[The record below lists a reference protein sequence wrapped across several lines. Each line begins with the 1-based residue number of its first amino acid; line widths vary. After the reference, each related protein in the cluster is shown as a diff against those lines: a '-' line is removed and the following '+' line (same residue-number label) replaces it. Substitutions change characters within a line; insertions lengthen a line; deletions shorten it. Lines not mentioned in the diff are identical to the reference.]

1 MAEIKC
7 VSSYFFETTKCVS
20 SFFFEATESTLDCSY
35 NRHLVDACIE
45 AETAERFCQKN
56 QEAFF
61 DSALYQAVEDFE
73 NILQVGRGIKR
84 QADNIIE
91 NEKKRKHA
99 DEEPST
105 SNNLQPSTP
114 SSSSEEDLAE
124 CDVCNIKVKKRY
136 LTNHYRSNL
145 HKTNAL
151 RIHHQFPNVQLLET
165 AFGKRIHTYRV
176 KPLDENSLLFD
187 LFFSSIR
194 DILITLIKDS
204 IVLLK
209 NCKVNFILHAKFI
222 HQSKELINTFDFQTK
237 NYILNQSD
245 DIDDFLTKLQE
256 TLDQKISEFE
266 KKDSGWTV
274 QNILNIDVNVNKF
287 NPLNGSSYID
297 LPHDIKNKKAVINVK
312 NSDFQ
317 CFKWALLSALYP
329 VNKSSDRVQ
338 SYTQHQNKLN
348 FKGITF
354 PVKLTD
360 IHKIEKLN
368 NLSINVYGLEYNP
381 TTRKNTVI
389 GPLYFSKSIKPT
401 HINLLYLTNK
411 TNAHYCF
418 IKSLSRLVLRQVS
431 LRNDPIYICDGCLVH
446 FTKKESL
453 DRHREFDCSH
463 ICTNIPK
470 ENENKK
476 NWFGENVPTNRL
488 QFDNFDK
495 KMRVPFVI
503 YADFESFLNPIES
516 CANDPNKSYTTNI
529 QRHDVYSFGYFIKCS
544 YDDRKSKYVTYTGEN
559 CATVFMKKIYEDI
572 EMICKENSFHKC
584 PLPLTKEN
592 HININ
597 ETSICY
603 ICDTELDSN
612 RHIDYCWHTGAYMG
626 VSHKICSDKYHKVPF
641 VPIILHNLSNYD
653 AHFIVHAL
661 NFMDGEVQIIPQN
674 KEKYISFSKNINI
687 KGKSISL
694 RFIDSLKFLP
704 GSLESL
710 AKNLNDNQFCEL
722 RKEYPK
728 DEDFKLLKRK
738 GVYPYDHI
746 NGFEKLNLRNLPS
759 IENFNSILTGS
770 GISVEEYNHALNVW
784 SHFQC
789 QTMLNYS
796 DLYLKTDVLLLADIF
811 ENFRNV
817 CLKTYDLDPAHYY
830 TAPGLSWDAMLKCT
844 QVELELLTDI
854 DKIAF
859 IKSGIRGGISQCS
872 NRYAK
877 ANNQYMTD
885 FDKNQ
890 PTSYLTYLDANN
902 LYGWA
907 MSQYLP
913 LSDFEW
919 VDPNKVNYNV
929 PITSEV
935 GYILELDLEYPN
947 NLHDAH
953 SDFPLC
959 PENIC
964 IDQSKES
971 KLVPNLQ
978 NKTKYVIHYRN
989 VLQAEKL
996 GMNVTKIHRVL
1007 KFKQTP
1013 WLKKYIDLNTR
1024 LRTAAKSEFEKD
1036 FYKLMNNSVFGKTM
1050 ENIEKRVNVKLLTHW
1065 EDHGKIKGVQS
1076 LIAHPGFHN
1085 LCIFSESLVAV
1096 QLQKLKLFY
1105 NKPIYLGFSILDIS
1119 KTLMYDFHYEYMKNK
1134 FDNLKLLYT
1143 DTDSLVYQIFC
1154 DDFYK
1159 EIKEDLSTHF
1169 DTSDYPEN
1177 NIFGFPLLNK
1187 KKLGLFKDEHNG
1199 RIFTEF
1205 VGLRSK
1211 MYAMKSDDRTIT
1223 KSKGVNKNVT
1233 KKLSIDDYKSCLLN
1247 KSIKHAEMYRF
1258 RSLKHIIF
1266 TQKINKICLSHS
1278 DTKRYIIPNSTDTLA
1293 WGHYKIK

>member
-446 FTKKESL
+446 FTKKDHL
-453 DRHREFDCSH
+453 ID
-463 ICTNIPK
+463 I
-470 ENENKK
+470 ENSIVRI
-476 NWFGENVPTNRL
+476 FVLTF
-488 QFDNFDK
+488 QK
-495 KMRVPFVI
+495 KMKIKRIGLEKTYPQI
-503 YADFESFLNPIES
+503 
-516 CANDPNKSYTTNI
+516 
-529 QRHDVYSFGYFIKCS
+529 GY
-544 YDDRKSKYVTYTGEN
+544 
-559 CATVFMKKIYEDI
+559 
-572 EMICKENSFHKC
+572 NS
-584 PLPLTKEN
+584 
-592 HININ
+592 
-597 ETSICY
+597 
-603 ICDTELDSN
+603 
-612 RHIDYCWHTGAYMG
+612 
-626 VSHKICSDKYHKVPF
+626 
-641 VPIILHNLSNYD
+641 IILIKKCAFLS
-653 AHFIVHAL
+653 L
-661 NFMDGEVQIIPQN
+661 
-674 KEKYISFSKNINI
+674 
-687 KGKSISL
+687 
-694 RFIDSLKFLP
+694 
-704 GSLESL
+704 
-710 AKNLNDNQFCEL
+710 
-722 RKEYPK
+722 
-728 DEDFKLLKRK
+728 
-738 GVYPYDHI
+738 
-746 NGFEKLNLRNLPS
+746 
-759 IENFNSILTGS
+759 
-770 GISVEEYNHALNVW
+770 
-784 SHFQC
+784 
-789 QTMLNYS
+789 
-796 DLYLKTDVLLLADIF
+796 
-811 ENFRNV
+811 
-817 CLKTYDLDPAHYY
+817 
-830 TAPGLSWDAMLKCT
+830 
-844 QVELELLTDI
+844 
-854 DKIAF
+854 
-859 IKSGIRGGISQCS
+859 
-872 NRYAK
+872 
-877 ANNQYMTD
+877 
-885 FDKNQ
+885 
-890 PTSYLTYLDANN
+890 
-902 LYGWA
+902 
-907 MSQYLP
+907 
-913 LSDFEW
+913 
-919 VDPNKVNYNV
+919 
-929 PITSEV
+929 
-935 GYILELDLEYPN
+935 
-947 NLHDAH
+947 
-953 SDFPLC
+953 
-959 PENIC
+959 
-964 IDQSKES
+964 
-971 KLVPNLQ
+971 
-978 NKTKYVIHYRN
+978 
-989 VLQAEKL
+989 
-996 GMNVTKIHRVL
+996 
-1007 KFKQTP
+1007 
-1013 WLKKYIDLNTR
+1013 
-1024 LRTAAKSEFEKD
+1024 
-1036 FYKLMNNSVFGKTM
+1036 
-1050 ENIEKRVNVKLLTHW
+1050 
-1065 EDHGKIKGVQS
+1065 
-1076 LIAHPGFHN
+1076 
-1085 LCIFSESLVAV
+1085 
-1096 QLQKLKLFY
+1096 
-1105 NKPIYLGFSILDIS
+1105 
-1119 KTLMYDFHYEYMKNK
+1119 
-1134 FDNLKLLYT
+1134 
-1143 DTDSLVYQIFC
+1143 
-1154 DDFYK
+1154 
-1159 EIKEDLSTHF
+1159 
-1169 DTSDYPEN
+1169 
-1177 NIFGFPLLNK
+1177 
-1187 KKLGLFKDEHNG
+1187 
-1199 RIFTEF
+1199 
-1205 VGLRSK
+1205 
-1211 MYAMKSDDRTIT
+1211 
-1223 KSKGVNKNVT
+1223 
-1233 KKLSIDDYKSCLLN
+1233 
-1247 KSIKHAEMYRF
+1247 
-1258 RSLKHIIF
+1258 F
-1266 TQKINKICLSHS
+1266 TQILNHFLIQ
-1278 DTKRYIIPNSTDTLA
+1278 
-1293 WGHYKIK
+1293 